1 MKLREFNKL
10 REWYKFIIVSG
21 DNNNN
26 KKNAEALLYVV

>member
-26 KKNAEALLYVV
+26 KKMQKLFFM